1 MKRLT
6 FASVLIPLLLTACG
20 GEPYEDLKQFVKDSD
35 SLPRG
40 RIEPLPEVKPYE
52 PVAYNAF
59 ELSDPFRPRK
69 VEQAKGGGGLTPDL
83 NRRKEA
89 LEAYPLDYLRMVG
102 TLEQGRGIFALVRTP
117 DNTLYRV
124 KQGNYIGQNF
134 GFITQITDSSVTL
147 KEILQDGTGD
157 WSERV
162 STLQLLEE
170 DQKK

>member
-6 FASVLIPLLLTACG
+6 YLSLLALLLITGCT

-35 SLPRG
+35 NTPRG

-59 ELSDPFRPRK
+59 DLSDPFKPRRA
-69 VEQAKGGGGLTPDL
+69 EQARGSGGLAPDM
-83 NRRKEA
+83 NRRREA
-89 LEAYPLDYLRMVG
+89 LEAYPLDNLRMVG
-102 TLEQGRGIFALVRTP
+102 TLEQGRGVFALVRTP

-124 KQGNYIGQNF
+124 RQGNYVGQNF

-147 KEILQDGTGD
+147 KEIVQDGTGD

-170 DQKK
+170 EQKK

>member
-147 KEILQDGTGD
+147 KEIVQDGTGD

>member
-1 MKRLT
+1 MKRFKLT
-6 FASVLIPLLLTACG
+6 SLLVPMLLTACG
-20 GEPYEDLKQFVKDSD
+20 SEPYEDLKQFVKASD
-35 SLPRG
+35 NLPRG
-40 RIEPLPEVKPYE
+40 RIEALPEVKPYE

-59 ELSDPFRPRK
+59 DLSDPFRPRK
-69 VEQAKGGGGLTPDL
+69 VEQSKGAGGLAPDM

-89 LEAYPLDYLRMVG
+89 LEAYPLDNLRMVG

-117 DNTLYRV
+117 ENTLYRV
-124 KQGNYIGQNF
+124 SQGNYLGQNF

-147 KEILQDGTGD
+147 KEIVQDGTGD

-170 DQKK
+170 DQRK

>member
-1 MKRLT
+1 MKRLKPA
-6 FASVLIPLLLTACG
+6 FLCASLLLAGCG
-20 GEPYEDLKQFVKDSD
+20 GEPYGDLKQFVKDSD

-59 ELSDPFRPRK
+59 DLSDPFRPRK
-69 VEQAKGGGGLTPDL
+69 VEQAKGSGGLAPDM

-89 LEAYPLDYLRMVG
+89 LEAYPLDNLRMVG

-124 KQGNYIGQNF
+124 RQGNYIGQNF

-147 KEILQDGTGD
+147 KEIVQDGTGD

-170 DQKK
+170 EQKK

>member
-6 FASVLIPLLLTACG
+6 FASLLIPVLLTACG
-20 GEPYEDLKQFVKDSD
+20 GERYEDLKQFVKDSD

-89 LEAYPLDYLRMVG
+89 LEAYPLDNLRMVG

-147 KEILQDGTGD
+147 KEIVQDGTGD

>member
-6 FASVLIPLLLTACG
+6 FASLLIPLLLTACG
-20 GEPYEDLKQFVKDSD
+20 GERYEDLKQFVKDSD

-89 LEAYPLDYLRMVG
+89 LEAYPLDNLRMVG

-147 KEILQDGTGD
+147 KEIVQDGTGD

>member
-6 FASVLIPLLLTACG
+6 FASLLIPLLLTACG
-20 GEPYEDLKQFVKDSD
+20 GERYEDLKQFVKDSD

-40 RIEPLPEVKPYE
+40 RIEALPEVKPYE

-89 LEAYPLDYLRMVG
+89 LEAYPLDNLRMVG

-147 KEILQDGTGD
+147 KEIVQDGTGD

>member
-89 LEAYPLDYLRMVG
+89 LEAYPLDNLRMVG

-147 KEILQDGTGD
+147 KEIVQDGTGD

>member
-6 FASVLIPLLLTACG
+6 FASLLIPLLLTACG

-89 LEAYPLDYLRMVG
+89 LEAYPLDNLRMVG

-147 KEILQDGTGD
+147 KEIVQDGTGD

>member
-1 MKRLT
+1 MKRLKP
-6 FASVLIPLLLTACG
+6 VLLLACLAVAG
-20 GEPYEDLKQFVKDSD
+20 CGAEPYEDLKQFVKDSD

-59 ELSDPFRPRK
+59 DLSDPFRPKK
-69 VEQAKGGGGLTPDL
+69 VEQAKGGGGLAPDM

-89 LEAYPLDYLRMVG
+89 LEAYPLDNLRMVG
-102 TLEQGRGIFALVRTP
+102 TLEQGQGIFALVKTP
-117 DNTLYRV
+117 DNTLFRV
-124 KQGNYIGQNF
+124 RQGNYIGQNF

-147 KEILQDGTGD
+147 KEIVQDGTGD

-170 DQKK
+170 EQKK

>member
-1 MKRLT
+1 M
-6 FASVLIPLLLTACG
+6 LLTACG
-20 GEPYEDLKQFVKDSD
+20 GEPYEDLKQFVKASD
-35 SLPRG
+35 NLPRG
-40 RIEPLPEVKPYE
+40 RIEALPEVKPYE

-59 ELSDPFRPRK
+59 DLSDPFRPRK
-69 VEQAKGGGGLTPDL
+69 VEQSKGAGGLAPDT

-89 LEAYPLDYLRMVG
+89 LEAYPLDNLRMVG

-117 DNTLYRV
+117 ENTLYRV
-124 KQGNYIGQNF
+124 SQGNYLGQNF

-147 KEILQDGTGD
+147 KEIVQDGTGD

-170 DQKK
+170 DQRK

>member
-1 MKRLT
+1 MKRFKL
-6 FASVLIPLLLTACG
+6 ASLLIPLLLTACG

-35 SLPRG
+35 NLPRG

-52 PVAYNAF
+52 PVAYNAID
-59 ELSDPFRPRK
+59 LSDPFRPRK
-69 VEQAKGGGGLTPDL
+69 VEQAKGGGGLAPDMS
-83 NRRKEA
+83 RRKEA
-89 LEAYPLDYLRMVG
+89 LEAYPLDNLRMVG

-124 KQGNYIGQNF
+124 RQGNYIGQNF

-147 KEILQDGTGD
+147 KEIVQDGTGD

>member
-1 MKRLT
+1 MKRLKLT
-6 FASVLIPLLLTACG
+6 SLLVPMLLTACG
-20 GEPYEDLKQFVKDSD
+20 GEPYEDLKQFVKASD
-35 SLPRG
+35 NLPRG
-40 RIEPLPEVKPYE
+40 RIEALPEVRPYE

-59 ELSDPFRPRK
+59 DLSDPFRPRK
-69 VEQAKGGGGLTPDL
+69 VEQSKGAGGLAPDM

-89 LEAYPLDYLRMVG
+89 LEAYPLDNLRMVG

-117 DNTLYRV
+117 ENTLYRV
-124 KQGNYIGQNF
+124 SQGNYLGQNF

-147 KEILQDGTGD
+147 KEIVQDGTGD

-170 DQKK
+170 DQRK

>member
-1 MKRLT
+1 MKRLKLT
-6 FASVLIPLLLTACG
+6 SLLVPMLLTACG
-20 GEPYEDLKQFVKDSD
+20 GDAYEDLKQFVKASD
-35 SLPRG
+35 NLPRG
-40 RIEPLPEVKPYE
+40 RIEALPEVRPYE

-59 ELSDPFRPRK
+59 DLSDPFRPRK
-69 VEQAKGGGGLTPDL
+69 VEQSKGAGGLAPDM

-89 LEAYPLDYLRMVG
+89 LEAYPLDNLRMVG

-117 DNTLYRV
+117 ENTLYRV
-124 KQGNYIGQNF
+124 SQGNYLGQNF

-147 KEILQDGTGD
+147 KEIVQDGTGD

-170 DQKK
+170 DQRK

>member
-1 MKRLT
+1 MRRLKPA
-6 FASVLIPLLLTACG
+6 FLCASLLLVGCG
-20 GEPYEDLKQFVKDSD
+20 GEPYGDLKQFVKESD

-52 PVAYNAF
+52 PVAYNSF
-59 ELSDPFRPRK
+59 DLSDPFRPRK
-69 VEQAKGGGGLTPDL
+69 VEQAKGSGGLAPDM

-89 LEAYPLDYLRMVG
+89 LEAYPLDNLRMVG
-102 TLEQGRGIFALVRTP
+102 TLEQSRGIFALVRTP

-124 KQGNYIGQNF
+124 RQGNYIGQNF

-147 KEILQDGTGD
+147 KEIVQDGAGD

-170 DQKK
+170 EQKK

>member
-1 MKRLT
+1 MMRLRN
-6 FASVLIPLLLTACG
+6 ALLLLLVPLAACG
-20 GEPYEDLKQFVKDSD
+20 REPYEDLKQFVKDSD

-40 RIEPLPEVKPYE
+40 RIEALPEVKPYE

-59 ELSDPFRPRK
+59 DLSDPFRPRK
-69 VEQAKGGGGLTPDL
+69 AEQAKGGGGLAPDM

-89 LEAYPLDYLRMVG
+89 LEAYPLDNLRMVG
-102 TLEQGRGIFALVRTP
+102 TLEQGPGIFALVRTP

-124 KQGNYIGQNF
+124 RQGNYIGQNF

-147 KEILQDGTGD
+147 KEVVQDGTGD

-170 DQKK
+170 DQRK

>member
-1 MKRLT
+1 ML
-6 FASVLIPLLLTACG
+6 ASMLLTACG

-52 PVAYNAF
+52 PAPYNAF
-59 ELSDPFRPRK
+59 DLSDPFRPRK
-69 VEQAKGGGGLTPDL
+69 VEQAKGGGGLAPDM

-89 LEAYPLDYLRMVG
+89 LEAYPLDNLRMVG

-124 KQGNYIGQNF
+124 RQGNYIGQNF

-147 KEILQDGTGD
+147 KEIVQDGTGD
-157 WSERV
+157 WSERI

-170 DQKK
+170 EQKK

>member
-1 MKRLT
+1 MKRMPRI
-6 FASVLIPLLLTACG
+6 ALLLSLWVVGCG

-35 SLPRG
+35 NMPRG

-59 ELSDPFRPRK
+59 DQADPFKPRK
-69 VEQAKGGGGLTPDL
+69 VEQARGGGGVAPDM

-89 LEAYPLDYLRMVG
+89 LESYPLDNLRMVG
-102 TLEQGRGIFALVRTP
+102 TLEQGKGIYALVRTP
-117 DNTLYRV
+117 DNALYRV
-124 KQGNYIGQNF
+124 RQGNYIGQNF

-147 KEILQDGTGD
+147 KEIVQDGTGD
-157 WSERV
+157 WSERT

-170 DQKK
+170 ELKK

>member
-1 MKRLT
+1 MKRFKLT
-6 FASVLIPLLLTACG
+6 SLLVPMLLTACG
-20 GEPYEDLKQFVKDSD
+20 GEPYEDLKQFVKASD
-35 SLPRG
+35 NLPRG
-40 RIEPLPEVKPYE
+40 RIEALPEVKPYE

-59 ELSDPFRPRK
+59 DLSDPFRPRK
-69 VEQAKGGGGLTPDL
+69 VEQSKGAGGLAPDM

-89 LEAYPLDYLRMVG
+89 LEAYPLDNLRMVG

-117 DNTLYRV
+117 ENTLYRV
-124 KQGNYIGQNF
+124 SQGNYLGQNF

-147 KEILQDGTGD
+147 KEIVQDGTGD

-170 DQKK
+170 DQRK

>member
-1 MKRLT
+1 MKRVKL
-6 FASVLIPLLLTACG
+6 FFLGASLLVAGCG
-20 GEPYEDLKQFVKDSD
+20 GEPYEDLKQFVEESNN
-35 SLPRG
+35 LPRG

-59 ELSDPFRPRK
+59 ELSDPFRPRRA
-69 VEQAKGGGGLTPDL
+69 EQPKGGGGLVPDL
-83 NRRKEA
+83 TRRKEA
-89 LEAYPLDYLRMVG
+89 LEAYPLDNLRMVG

-124 KQGNYIGQNF
+124 RQGNYIGQNF
-134 GFITQITDSSVTL
+134 GFITHITDSSVTL
-147 KEILQDGTGD
+147 KEIVQDGTGD

-170 DQKK
+170 EQKK

>member
-1 MKRLT
+1 MKRAKL
-6 FASVLIPLLLTACG
+6 VLLIIPVLLTACG
-20 GEPYEDLKQFVKDSD
+20 GEPYEDLKQFVTDSD

-59 ELSDPFRPRK
+59 DLSDPFRPRK
-69 VEQAKGGGGLTPDL
+69 VEQAKGGGGLAPDL

-89 LEAYPLDYLRMVG
+89 LEAYPLDNLRMVG

-124 KQGNYIGQNF
+124 RQGNYIGQNF
-134 GFITQITDSSVTL
+134 GFITQITDSSVSL
-147 KEILQDGTGD
+147 KEIVQDGTGD
-157 WSERV
+157 WNERV

>member
-6 FASVLIPLLLTACG
+6 FASLLIPLLLTACG
-20 GEPYEDLKQFVKDSD
+20 GERYEDLKQFVKDSD

-69 VEQAKGGGGLTPDL
+69 VEQAKGGGGLSPDL

-89 LEAYPLDYLRMVG
+89 LEAYPLDNLRMVG

-147 KEILQDGTGD
+147 KEIVQDGTGD

>member
-1 MKRLT
+1 MKRLKLT
-6 FASVLIPLLLTACG
+6 SLLVPMLLTACG
-20 GEPYEDLKQFVKDSD
+20 GEPYEDLKQFVKASD
-35 SLPRG
+35 NLPRG
-40 RIEPLPEVKPYE
+40 RIEALPEVKPYE

-59 ELSDPFRPRK
+59 DLSDPFRPRK
-69 VEQAKGGGGLTPDL
+69 VEQSKGAGGLAPDM

-89 LEAYPLDYLRMVG
+89 LEAYPLDNLRMVG

-117 DNTLYRV
+117 ENTLYRV
-124 KQGNYIGQNF
+124 SQGNYLGQNF

-147 KEILQDGTGD
+147 KEIVQDGTGD

-170 DQKK
+170 DQRK